1 MSSVETRVLD
11 AAKACCE
18 RWGFEKVTIDDIAAS
33 ARVSRATIYRMF
45 PGGKDVLFEALRVRE
60 LERFFAL
67 LLDRVEG
74 ATNLEDLLVRAVVA
88 ATAELRADEHLA
100 LMLASEPGR
109 TISQLTVEG
118 LPRIIRFAN
127 AFLAPLVEPYL
138 DREQSRAVIDV
149 LARLTIS
156 YFLAPSDAVDLGDD
170 ESARAFLAP
179 VPHPLPHPRSLSM
192 TVTHRDNDEIIGRD
206 ELDDIEAI
214 LAVSNQD
221 LDEVEHAVKDN
232 ADAMFTW
239 DYSLAR
245 PQLRKLYEK
254 AKTGQWNAT
263 TDLPWDTEVD
273 LEAGR
278 RLATRRRS
286 RPASAPTTTTAR
298 SSRSGTTS
306 SGSSSASISAA
317 GPCPSSSTASRAPC
331 SARRRSPRPC
341 RGTTPSCTPPRR

>member
-1 MSSVETRVLD
+1 MSPIESRVLD
-11 AAKACCE
+11 AAKSCCE

-33 ARVSRATIYRMF
+33 AHVSRATIYRMF

-156 YFLAPSDAVDLGDD
+156 YFLAPSDTVDLGDE
-170 ESARAFLAP
+170 ESARAFLRPFLTPYLIQGA
-179 VPHPLPHPRSLSM
+179 LP
-192 TVTHRDNDEIIGRD
+192 
-206 ELDDIEAI
+206 
-214 LAVSNQD
+214 
-221 LDEVEHAVKDN
+221 
-232 ADAMFTW
+232 
-239 DYSLAR
+239 
-245 PQLRKLYEK
+245 
-254 AKTGQWNAT
+254 
-263 TDLPWDTEVD
+263 
-273 LEAGR
+273 
-278 RLATRRRS
+278 
-286 RPASAPTTTTAR
+286 
-298 SSRSGTTS
+298 
-306 SGSSSASISAA
+306 
-317 GPCPSSSTASRAPC
+317 
-331 SARRRSPRPC
+331 
-341 RGTTPSCTPPRR
+341 

>member
-1 MSSVETRVLD
+1 MSSVEMRVLD

-33 ARVSRATIYRMF
+33 AHVSRATIYRMF

-74 ATNLEDLLVRAVVA
+74 ATNLEDLLGRAVVA

-156 YFLAPSDAVDLGDD
+156 YFLAPSDAVDLGDP
-170 ESARAFLAP
+170 ESARAFL
-179 VPHPLPHPRSLSM
+179 
-192 TVTHRDNDEIIGRD
+192 
-206 ELDDIEAI
+206 
-214 LAVSNQD
+214 
-221 LDEVEHAVKDN
+221 
-232 ADAMFTW
+232 
-239 DYSLAR
+239 R
-245 PQLRKLYEK
+245 PFL
-254 AKTGQWNAT
+254 
-263 TDLPWDTEVD
+263 
-273 LEAGR
+273 
-278 RLATRRRS
+278 
-286 RPASAPTTTTAR
+286 
-298 SSRSGTTS
+298 
-306 SGSSSASISAA
+306 
-317 GPCPSSSTASRAPC
+317 
-331 SARRRSPRPC
+331 
-341 RGTTPSCTPPRR
+341 TPYLTQGAFP